1 MEISFFN
8 EEIELPV
15 FNQERVIEIYQTIAS
30 DHEETVD
37 YINIIFCTDEYLLN
51 VNQEYLQHDYYT
63 DIITFDYSEDELA
76 SDIFISVDRIKENA
90 LEFNVDFTQELY
102 RILLHGI
109 LHLVGYEDKDDASKT
124 IMTANEDK
132 YLALI

>member
-1 MEISFFN
+1 VEISFFN